1 MPLYGRWCGGG
12 HPSPSGWC
20 ALPFVESDYWTSC
33 GCPPSVRQIGELL
46 QPGRRQRPEAR
57 RMIRTLLSL
66 EGHVADEVEISER
79 DVNRVE
85 RGVRDGKSRDEVCA
99 GVSKAGPPAGTATSA
114 PPGEP
119 PCPVGGLPLVAG
131 ATTSSGLTG
140 SVRWAPASPPRRCHR
155 RPTDRRGGMRPL
167 DRPVSDARSFAI
179 VDDPLG
185 MAAQTGG
192 KGQDGRLSTV
202 TMRAPAA
209 AVKTDRHLPSVRHLP
224 ARARIPCRQA

>member
-1 MPLYGRWCGGG
+1 
-12 HPSPSGWC
+12 
-20 ALPFVESDYWTSC
+20 
-33 GCPPSVRQIGELL
+33 
-46 QPGRRQRPEAR
+46 
-57 RMIRTLLSL
+57 MIRTLLSL

-140 SVRWAPASPPRRCHR
+140 SVPLAPASPPRRCHR
-155 RPTDRRGGMRPL
+155 RPSPSRATDEMADVLP
-167 DRPVSDARSFAI
+167 FA
-179 VDDPLG
+179 G
-185 MAAQTGG
+185 
-192 KGQDGRLSTV
+192 TV
-202 TMRAPAA
+202 LVEQRA
-209 AVKTDRHLPSVRHLP
+209 VMTVRHLP
-224 ARARIPCRQA
+224 AGARSQCRQG